1 MDASS
6 EGLPDEGRDSAY
18 ALEGSQAIEELEKP
32 EDLISVLANGTSFDS
47 IVANGITED
56 QYKAVESTQQSVD
69 FSGDTVV
76 IDPNLIN
83 PPRFIESNGKLFVT
97 SMAHPGATQEVDA

>member
-6 EGLPDEGRDSAY
+6 EGLQDEGRHSAY

-32 EDLISVLANGTSFDS
+32 EDLISMLAKGTSFDAM
-47 IVANGITED
+47 VENGITED
-56 QYKAVESTQQSVD
+56 QYKAAESTQQSVD
-69 FSGDTVV
+69 FTGNTVV

-97 SMAHPGATQEVDA
+97 SMAHPGVSQEVDA